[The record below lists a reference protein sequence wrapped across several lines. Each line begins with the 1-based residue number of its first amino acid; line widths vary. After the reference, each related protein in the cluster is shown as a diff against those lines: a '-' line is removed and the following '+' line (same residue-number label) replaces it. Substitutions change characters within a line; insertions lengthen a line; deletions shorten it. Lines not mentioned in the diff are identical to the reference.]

1 MDVSTEELTALLDR
15 EEIRDCIARLA
26 RGEDR
31 RDAGLIGGSFW
42 PDASIDLGV
51 FAGSF
56 NAYLAWVVPGSPSI
70 PVTQHVLGQTVI
82 ECNGGAALAETH
94 VTAYHRLAADDGNR
108 DTVIGGRYLDRMD
121 KRGARWRIRQRTMLY
136 DWYQDLGRSIDWSQG
151 LMGLPFIVNH
161 YTGRSV
167 GDHSDAF
174 FGQGA
179 KWAR

>member
-15 EEIRDCIARLA
+15 EDIRDCIARLA

-31 RDAGLIGGSFW
+31 RDARLIGGSFW
-42 PDASIDLGV
+42 PDATIDLGM

-56 NAYLAWVVPGSPSI
+56 DEYLAWVVPGSPAI

-82 ECNGGAALAETH
+82 ECRGETALAETH
-94 VTAYHRLAADDGNR
+94 VTAYHRLAADDGDR

-121 KRGARWRIRQRTMLY
+121 KRGAHWRIGQRTMLY

-151 LMGLPFIVNH
+151 LMGFPFSADH

-167 GDHSDAF
+167 GDHSETF
-174 FGQGA
+174 FGKGTE
-179 KWAR
+179 WAR